1 MPAEC
6 SADLTAERAAA
17 AREPQSLPTR
27 RLCGC
32 QRLGYFDPGAALVSC
47 RGCEVL
53 DDRIA
58 GMPHLG
64 GVQFRSR
71 EPQLVDNADEGTR
84 SHGGP
89 DAQDSHADDSTS
101 GLGDD
106 DRRGRDIE
114 QIAQEV
120 GVRRPVAPIGAI
132 MSHKA
137 DGGVEIGRSGAADV
151 NLHEGPQRGNG
162 RATRSERCW
171 TTLRRIPR
179 FGVEPADLMA
189 DSIACRGSRAA
200 LSCARPTI
208 YDPRN
213 CRPNVVAESRWSTPI
228 DGSRITEAG

>member
-32 QRLGYFDPGAALVSC
+32 QRLGDFDPGAALVSC

-53 DDRIA
+53 DDGIA
-58 GMPHLG
+58 GIALLG
-64 GVQFRSR
+64 GVQLACC
-71 EPQLVDNADEGTR
+71 EPQLVDNADERAR

-89 DAQDSHADDSTS
+89 DAQDSHADDSTP

-114 QIAQEV
+114 QIAKEV
-120 GVRRPVAPIGAI
+120 GVRRSVVPIGAI

-151 NLHEGPQRGNG
+151 NLHEGPQRGM
-162 RATRSERCW
+162 RACDSQRALLDDPPED
-171 TTLRRIPR
+171 TTIPR
-179 FGVEPADLMA
+179 
-189 DSIACRGSRAA
+189 
-200 LSCARPTI
+200 
-208 YDPRN
+208 
-213 CRPNVVAESRWSTPI
+213 
-228 DGSRITEAG
+228 

>member
-1 MPAEC
+1 M
-6 SADLTAERAAA
+6 
-17 AREPQSLPTR
+17 
-27 RLCGC
+27 
-32 QRLGYFDPGAALVSC
+32 
-47 RGCEVL
+47 L

-58 GMPHLG
+58 GIPHLG

-89 DAQDSHADDSTS
+89 DAQDSHADYPTS

-106 DRRGRDIE
+106 NRRGRDIE
-114 QIAQEV
+114 QIAKEV
-120 GVRRPVAPIGAI
+120 GVRRPIGPIGAI

-162 RATRSERCW
+162 RTTRSERCW

-179 FGVEPADLMA
+179 FGVEPADA
-189 DSIACRGSRAA
+189 RSSRGSHVARTYCAVSPGAA
-200 LSCARPTI
+200 MM
-208 YDPRN
+208 PRT
-213 CRPNVVAESRWSTPI
+213 C
-228 DGSRITEAG
+228 